1 MNDMKR
7 NPFLALACLI
17 ALAVLPAFL
26 AGCSGGQPTGSVSG
40 KVTLGG
46 APLTAG
52 CIQFTNQ
59 ASGIGESAELDASGT
74 YQVAALPLGE
84 YQVAITPP
92 PPPAPHEMDQP
103 GPSRVNIPGKYQDVK
118 TSGLSA
124 TITPG
129 ANTAE
134 FDL

>member
-1 MNDMKR
+1 MKR
-7 NPFLALACLI
+7 NTFRALACLTS
-17 ALAVLPAFL
+17 LASLSISL
-26 AGCSGGQPTGSVSG
+26 AGCSGGTPTGSVSG

-52 CIQFTNQ
+52 CVQFTNQ
-59 ASGIGESAELDASGT
+59 ASGIGESAELDALGAYHVT
-74 YQVAALPLGE
+74 ALPVGE

-103 GPSRVNIPGKYQDVK
+103 GPPRVNIPGKYQDVK
-118 TSGLSA
+118 TSGLNA
-124 TITPG
+124 TITRG
-129 ANTAE
+129 TNTAD